1 MGRRVKGLLA
11 MNDVALLAIARTL
24 PIAAACGSGN
34 HRDRTTRVLHWTT
47 LVLLVAV
54 FALAERLLQLHR
66 SVGILIW
73 CITVVSLGRRLLG
86 AADAPPLP
94 NNLSTLQR
102 LAAPLTHH
110 ALYAFLTLQPIL
122 GILQVRATPAAAQ

>member
-1 MGRRVKGLLA
+1 
-11 MNDVALLAIARTL
+11 MNDVALLAVARPL

-34 HRDRTTRVLHWTT
+34 HCDRTTRVLHWTT

-54 FALAERLLQLHR
+54 FAVAEHQLHR

-73 CITVVSLGRRLLG
+73 CITVARLGRRLLG
-86 AADAPPLP
+86 AADVPPRP
-94 NNLSTLQR
+94 NNLPTLQR

-110 ALYAFLTLQPIL
+110 ALYAFLILQPIL
-122 GILQVRATPAAAQ
+122 GILQVRAAPAAAQ